1 MNNQQALAGA
11 LAIQDKSKESLNNTQ
26 RMIEASKGIARA
38 TNERLEEQTVQ
49 IGQITDDVMQIDDTL
64 TRADKLIRTFSRRM
78 ATDRVIL
85 FFAFL
90 VFVGIVG
97 IVIYSALNPDQ
108 TDFYVPDQVKPPSPK
123 DLS

>member
-1 MNNQQALAGA
+1 M
-11 LAIQDKSKESLNNTQ
+11 T
-26 RMIEASKGIARA
+26 IE
-38 TNERLEEQTVQ
+38 
-49 IGQITDDVMQIDDTL
+49 DTL

-97 IVIYSALNPDQ
+97 IVTYSVLNPEQD
-108 TDFYVPDQVKPPSPK
+108 DFYVPDQVKPPSIN
-123 DLS
+123 DLTD